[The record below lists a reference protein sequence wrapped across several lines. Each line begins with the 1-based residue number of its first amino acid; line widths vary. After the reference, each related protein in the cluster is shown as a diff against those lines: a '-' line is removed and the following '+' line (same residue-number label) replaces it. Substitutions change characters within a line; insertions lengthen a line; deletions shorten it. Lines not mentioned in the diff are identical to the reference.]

1 MATKNFS
8 SIGGF
13 GVGST
18 EVLNPNLELKNIS
31 AIHMVA
37 DDFTDASND
46 IFITKRTTDP
56 ANNLLRLSFDGSTNT
71 STNTPPLGH
80 NSVAFVKAK
89 VFGQEVTNNIYVLA
103 LSLIHI

>member
-18 EVLNPNLELKNIS
+18 EVLNPQLELKNIS

-46 IFITKRTTDP
+46 IFISKRTTNP

-71 STNTPPLGH
+71 ALNTPPLGH
-80 NSVAFVKAK
+80 NSVCLLYTSPSPRDR
-89 VFGQEVTNNIYVLA
+89 G
-103 LSLIHI
+103 

>member
-37 DDFTDASND
+37 DDFTDASNY

-56 ANNLLRLSFDGSTNT
+56 ANNLLR
-71 STNTPPLGH
+71 
-80 NSVAFVKAK
+80 
-89 VFGQEVTNNIYVLA
+89 
-103 LSLIHI
+103 